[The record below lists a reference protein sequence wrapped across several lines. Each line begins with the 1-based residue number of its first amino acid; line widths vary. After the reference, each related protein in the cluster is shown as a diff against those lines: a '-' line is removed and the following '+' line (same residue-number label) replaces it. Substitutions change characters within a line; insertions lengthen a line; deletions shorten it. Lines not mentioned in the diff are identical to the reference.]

1 MNDFETVYR
10 MYFSEVTAYLRALC
24 RDEVLA
30 EELTE
35 QTFFQALRALPKF
48 RGECD
53 IRTWLCS
60 IGKNCYRNHL
70 RKQGRIELSE
80 QEPTSDTVKSPEEE
94 VLQKDSTLAIHR
106 ALHSLP
112 EPYREV
118 FSLRVFGELSFSD
131 IGAIFGKNQN
141 WACVTYHRA
150 RQKIKELLED
160 RNEWK

>member
-10 MYFSEVTAYLRALC
+10 VYFSEVAAYLRALC
-24 RDEVLA
+24 RDAGLA

-35 QTFFQALRALPKF
+35 QTFFQAMNALPKF

-60 IGKNCYRNHL
+60 IGKNCYRNYL
-70 RKQGRIELSE
+70 RKEGKIVLSE
-80 QEPTSDTVKSPEEE
+80 QEPVTDIVKSPEEE
-94 VLQKDSTLAIHR
+94 VLQKDRSLAIHR
-106 ALHSLP
+106 ALHSIP

-150 RQKIKELLED
+150 RQKIKERLED
-160 RNEWK
+160 REWR